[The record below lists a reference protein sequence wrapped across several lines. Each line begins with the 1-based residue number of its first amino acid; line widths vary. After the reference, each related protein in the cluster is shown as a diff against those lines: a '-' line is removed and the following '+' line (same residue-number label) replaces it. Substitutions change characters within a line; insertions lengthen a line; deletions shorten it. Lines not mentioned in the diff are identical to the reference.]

1 MGWLYVGRLMEVHH
15 SFESR
20 VFKSLQWKNATT
32 EGCKYEKIYEKMQYW
47 GLRNVSIR
55 IHTNL
60 WRERYMIIKWGVCC
74 VYVCYAV

>member
-1 MGWLYVGRLMEVHH
+1 M
-15 SFESR
+15 
-20 VFKSLQWKNATT
+20 KSAIT
-32 EGCKYEKIYEKMQYW
+32 EGCKYEKLEKTQYW